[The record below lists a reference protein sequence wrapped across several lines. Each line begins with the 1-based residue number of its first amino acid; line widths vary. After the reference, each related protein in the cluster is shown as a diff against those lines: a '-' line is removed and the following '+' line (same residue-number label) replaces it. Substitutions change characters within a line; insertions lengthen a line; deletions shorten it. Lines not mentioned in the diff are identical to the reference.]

1 MQRVE
6 KSIRV
11 KAPVDQVYQFWRN
24 FENFPTFMENVEEVH
39 LLGTDSR
46 RSHWKLHGPMGKSVE
61 YNAQLTQDDS
71 NRAIAWNSTDGDIQ
85 TTGQVTFTQH
95 EDNTLVHVI
104 MQWSDVPGGALGEAA
119 SRMLQSPE
127 TMLEG
132 DLQRFKDIAEGRVGS
147 GLRR

>member
-61 YNAQLTQDDS
+61 YDAELTQDEP
-71 NRAIAWNSTDGDIQ
+71 NRAIAWNACGILRS
-85 TTGQVTFTQH
+85 
-95 EDNTLVHVI
+95 
-104 MQWSDVPGGALGEAA
+104 
-119 SRMLQSPE
+119 
-127 TMLEG
+127 
-132 DLQRFKDIAEGRVGS
+132 GRPNGIHDCTP
-147 GLRR
+147 RAM